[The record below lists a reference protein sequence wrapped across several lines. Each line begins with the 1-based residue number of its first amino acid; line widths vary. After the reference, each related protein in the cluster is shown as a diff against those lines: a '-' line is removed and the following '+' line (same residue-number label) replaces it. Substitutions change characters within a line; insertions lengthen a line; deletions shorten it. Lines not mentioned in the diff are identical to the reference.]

1 MNAMKLVLSVVLF
14 AVLCQAQQSPNGPV
28 TISGCLQSLNGQFV
42 LLNGRGEQ
50 IILKGDHDTMFGY
63 IGKQVEV
70 KGTLKPQ
77 TKQSPKPAEMHVT
90 KVKKLAD
97 GCL

>member
-1 MNAMKLVLSVVLF
+1 MSITKLVCSFLLF
-14 AVLCQAQQSPNGPV
+14 AVLCQAQQSPDSKA
-28 TISGCLQSLNGQFV
+28 TKSGCLQSLNGQFI
-42 LLNGRGEQ
+42 LFTQQDGQ

-70 KGTLKPQ
+70 TGTMKAQ
-77 TKQSPKPAEMHVT
+77 TKQSPKPVEMHVS
-90 KVKKLAD
+90 KVKKIAD